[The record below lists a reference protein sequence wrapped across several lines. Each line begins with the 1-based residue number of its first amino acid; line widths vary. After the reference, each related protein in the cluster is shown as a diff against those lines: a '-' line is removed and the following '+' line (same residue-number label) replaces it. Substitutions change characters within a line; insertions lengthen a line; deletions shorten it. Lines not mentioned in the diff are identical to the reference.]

1 MTVERD
7 ILHASCVTIAG
18 RGLLILGASGAGKSA
33 LALQLMALGATLVAD
48 DRTTVERAGGQV
60 IASAP
65 ARIKG
70 LIEARY
76 MGLLRVTDFG
86 PVPLALVVDLDQ
98 TEHQRLPAPHS
109 HLVQGVAL
117 PCYHK
122 CDSAHFPA
130 ALHLYMT
137 SSMDHRN

>member
-1 MTVERD
+1 MTVEPEN
-7 ILHASCVTIAG
+7 LHASCVAIAG
-18 RGLLILGASGAGKSA
+18 RGVLILGASGAGKSA
-33 LALQLMALGATLVAD
+33 LALQLMALGASLVAD
-48 DRTTVERAGGQV
+48 DRTDVERVGDQV

-65 ARIKG
+65 ARIRG
-70 LIEARY
+70 LIEARFV
-76 MGLLRVTDFG
+76 GLLRVADFG

-98 TEHQRLPAPHS
+98 TEQQRLPEQHT
-109 HLVQGVAL
+109 HLIQGVAL

-137 SSMDHRN
+137 SSMDHRI